1 MDDLVAYDFS
11 LDNIVSVKAP
21 KGVDPETLHE
31 QLRVRL
37 QEILD
42 EADESF
48 ILKAISR
55 GTSDG
60 QSQGLDD

>member
-42 EADESF
+42 EEDESYIF
-48 ILKAISR
+48 E
-55 GTSDG
+55 GNFTGDE
-60 QSQGLDD
+60 

>member
-31 QLRVRL
+31 QMRVRL

-48 ILKAISR
+48 IFE
-55 GTSDG
+55 GNFTGDE
-60 QSQGLDD
+60 

>member
-21 KGVDPETLHE
+21 KGVDPATLHE

-42 EADESF
+42 TKDEGF
-48 ILKAISR
+48 IFE
-55 GTSDG
+55 GNFTGENDG
-60 QSQGLDD
+60 